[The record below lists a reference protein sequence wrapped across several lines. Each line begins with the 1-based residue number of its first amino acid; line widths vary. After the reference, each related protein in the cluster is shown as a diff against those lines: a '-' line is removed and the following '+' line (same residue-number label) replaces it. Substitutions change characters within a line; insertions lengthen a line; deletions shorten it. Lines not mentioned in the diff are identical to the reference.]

1 MLITDLEKYGN
12 RWRIQNFEKQ
22 QRYLLA
28 FVFCAA
34 WQVSAVVELALEELN
49 SEYGEYYVEKHV
61 DNNDVF
67 DVFQRVDH
75 AVEHCLKL
83 RHAVDGLERA

>member
-1 MLITDLEKYGN
+1 M
-12 RWRIQNFEKQ
+12 
-22 QRYLLA
+22 
-28 FVFCAA
+28 FCPARK
-34 WQVSAVVELALEELN
+34 VSAVVELALEELN